1 MYTLTISSGFSAAHR
16 LINYQG
22 SCEKLHGHNWKVEV
36 SVIAHELDEAGIGL
50 DFKTLKRQTGEV
62 IEELDHS
69 YLNEI
74 PAFKGLSPSS
84 EHIARYLFQKIGEQ
98 LNNETVRIDSVRVWE
113 SENASARYYE

>member
-1 MYTLTISSGFSAAHR
+1 MYTLTIRSGFAAAHR

-22 SCEKLHGHNWKVEV
+22 NCEKLHGHNWKVEV
-36 SVIAHELDEAGIGL
+36 AVIARELDEAGIGL
-50 DFKTLKRQTGEV
+50 DFKTLKRQAGGV
-62 IEELDHS
+62 IEELDHK

-84 EHIARYLFQKIGEQ
+84 EHIARYLYQKIGER

>member
-1 MYTLTISSGFSAAHR
+1 MYTLTICSGFSAAHR
-16 LINYQG
+16 LLNYQG

-36 SVIAHELDEAGIGL
+36 AVIVHELDEAGIGL
-50 DFKTLKRQTGEV
+50 DFKTLKHQAGGV
-62 IEELDHS
+62 IEELDHR

-74 PAFKGLSPSS
+74 PAFNGLSPSS
-84 EHIARYLFQKIGEQ
+84 EHIARYLYQKIGER